1 MFSLVT
7 NQFWVMMA
15 KEIQGDLFTVCRIEV
30 DTIPSTLGA
39 EKGRCLYSQ
48 ESEKRSLQGLADGF
62 PSMVFRLVCQEMN
75 CVYLCS
81 DPHFQVASGLI
92 IFGMHTW
99 LMCKPHCDSFTTF
112 CRKSHKQKNSCCP
125 TEPNQV

>member
-1 MFSLVT
+1 MNVCISNVLKCVLCNIVVFIQMFSLVT

-15 KEIQGDLFTVCRIEV
+15 KDIQGDLFTVCRIEV

-48 ESEKRSLQGLADGF
+48 ESETQPAIGRWFSLDGF
-62 PSMVFRLVCQEMN
+62 PFGLPGDD
-75 CVYLCS
+75 LCS

-92 IFGMHTW
+92 SFGMHTW
-99 LMCKPHCDSFTTF
+99 LMCKPHCDS
-112 CRKSHKQKNSCCP
+112 S
-125 TEPNQV
+125 